1 MRKTTLGER
10 GHNRLLKI
18 LHIDPEKNWGGGE
31 AQVLGLLT
39 YLGRKGHRN
48 DLLAYPGGRLFE
60 QCGPLGVK
68 RLSLVARND
77 LDLRPVPALRR
88 LIRSEKYDI
97 VHFHTKRAHAL
108 SLWLPRGPQ
117 CPKYVVTRRMD
128 YPEGKTWYTRL
139 LYNRRVDGVVAIS
152 RVIMNLLIEAGVEPE
167 RIRLIHSG
175 IDPQRFARCA
185 DGSASGEYEAVVGI
199 IASLEERKGH
209 RYLFEAAAMLKRRG
223 HKIKYLV
230 AGEGPA
236 RRQLEERVKALH
248 LGDEIRFCGFV
259 SDAPDFLSQID
270 IFILPSLYEGLGV
283 AVLEA
288 MAAGKPVIASRV
300 GGLPELIADG
310 ETGMLVAPKNTEGL
324 AQAVARLA
332 GEKSLAR
339 EMGRRG
345 AERARASFSLDQ
357 MAAKNEAY
365 YCDLIGE
372 PAHA

>member
-10 GHNRLLKI
+10 SHNRLLKI
-18 LHIDPEKNWGGGE
+18 LHIDPERNWGGGE
-31 AQVLGLLT
+31 AQVLGLLN
-39 YLGRKGHRN
+39 YLCRKGHRN
-48 DLLAYPGGRLFE
+48 DLLTHPGGRLFE
-60 QCGPLGVK
+60 QTAPLGVK

-97 VHFHTKRAHAL
+97 VHFHTKRAHTL

-128 YPEGKTWYTRL
+128 YPETKSWYTRY

-152 RVIMNLLIEAGVEPE
+152 RVIMELLVEAGVEVG

-175 IDPQRFARCA
+175 IDPERFVGCA
-185 DGSASGEYEAVVGI
+185 AASAVAEREAVVGI
-199 IASLEERKGH
+199 VAALEIRKGH
-209 RYLFEAAAMLKRRG
+209 RYLLEAAARLKQRG

-236 RRQLEERVKALH
+236 RRELEERVKALS
-248 LGDEIRFCGFV
+248 LVDEVRFCGFV

-270 IFILPSLYEGLGV
+270 VFILPSLYEGLGV

-300 GGLPELIADG
+300 GGLPELVADG
-310 ETGMLVAPKNTEGL
+310 ETGLLVAPKNVEGL
-324 AQAVARLA
+324 VEAIARLA
-332 GEKSLAR
+332 DDKSLAR
-339 EMGRRG
+339 EMGRKG
-345 AERARASFSLDQ
+345 AARARASFSLEN
-357 MAAKNEAY
+357 MAAQNEAY
-365 YCDLIGE
+365 YYELIGAS
-372 PAHA
+372 AHA

>member
-18 LHIDPEKNWGGGE
+18 LHIDPERNWGGGE

-60 QCGPLGVK
+60 RCGPLGVK

-128 YPEGKTWYTRL
+128 YPEAKTWYTRL

-175 IDPQRFARCA
+175 IDPQRFDRCA
-185 DGSASGEYEAVVGI
+185 DGSASAEYEAVVGI

-270 IFILPSLYEGLGV
+270 IFTLPSLYEGLGV
-283 AVLEA
+283 AALEA

-310 ETGMLVAPKNTEGL
+310 ETGMLVAPKNSEEL

-339 EMGRRG
+339 EMGQKG
-345 AERARASFSLDQ
+345 AERARASFSLEQ

-365 YCDLIGE
+365 YCELTGE
-372 PAHA
+372 PARS

>member
-10 GHNRLLKI
+10 SHNRLLKI
-18 LHIDPEKNWGGGE
+18 LHIDPERHWGGGE

-39 YLGRKGHRN
+39 YLCRKGHRN

-60 QCGPLGVK
+60 QSGPLGVK

-88 LIRSEKYDI
+88 LIRSEQYDI
-97 VHFHTKRAHAL
+97 VHFHTKRAHTL

-128 YPEGKTWYTRL
+128 YPEGKTWFTRL

-175 IDPQRFARCA
+175 IDPQRFDRCA
-185 DGSASGEYEAVVGI
+185 DGSASTEYEAVVGI

-209 RYLFEAAAMLKRRG
+209 RYLLEAAAMLKRRG

-230 AGEGPA
+230 AGEGPV
-236 RRQLEERVKALH
+236 RRQLEDRVKVLN
-248 LGDEIRFCGFV
+248 LEDEVRFCGFV
-259 SDAPDFLSQID
+259 SDAPGFLSQID

-300 GGLPELIADG
+300 GGLPELVADG
-310 ETGMLVAPKNTEGL
+310 ETGLLVAPKNVEGIV
-324 AQAVARLA
+324 AAIARLA
-332 GEKSLAR
+332 DDESLAR
-339 EMGRRG
+339 EMGKKG
-345 AERARASFSLDQ
+345 AALSRASFSLEK
-357 MAAKNEAY
+357 MASQNEAY
-365 YCDLIGE
+365 YYELVGV